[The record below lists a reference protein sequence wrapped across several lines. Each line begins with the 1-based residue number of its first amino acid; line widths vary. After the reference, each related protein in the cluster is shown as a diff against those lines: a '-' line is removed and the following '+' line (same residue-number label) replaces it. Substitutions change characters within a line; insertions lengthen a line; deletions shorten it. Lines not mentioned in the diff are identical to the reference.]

1 MDPQAT
7 RPIGRTKIRVTQ
19 MGFGGA
25 PLGNL
30 YKPVPEEDAEA
41 VIEAAWTAGIRFYD
55 TAPYYGYGLSERRVG
70 ERLRRRGR
78 DDFVLSTKVGRV
90 LKPRGGKV
98 PDDAAF
104 PGSLPFAPVFDYSYD
119 GFMRSC
125 EDSLQRLGLGRIDIL
140 LIHDLAAETH
150 GKEPY
155 PAHFRMAMRGGYR
168 ALDELKRNGDI
179 GAIGFGLND
188 WHPCLDALALHD
200 FDCCLLAG
208 RYTLLEQGALDGF
221 LPECERRGV
230 SIIIGGPFN
239 SGILA
244 GGTTYNYTPAPP
256 EIRER
261 VRRIEAVCKSHDV
274 PLPAAALQ
282 FPLTHPAVAAVIPG
296 AKAPAE
302 VAANV
307 KLLQQAIPT
316 ALWRD
321 LKSEGLLRQDA
332 PTP

>member
-1 MDPQAT
+1 MDPHAT
-7 RPIGRTKIRVTQ
+7 RPIGRTDIRVTQ

-30 YKPVPEEDAEA
+30 YKPVPEADAEA
-41 VIEAAWTAGIRFYD
+41 VVEAAWSAGVRFFD
-55 TAPYYGYGLSERRVG
+55 TAPYYGYGLSERRIG

-78 DDFVLSTKVGRV
+78 SEFILSTKVGRV
-90 LKPRGGKV
+90 LVPRGGPV
-98 PDDAAF
+98 PDDASF
-104 PGSLPFAPVFDYSYD
+104 PGSLPFAPLFDYSYD
-119 GFMRSC
+119 GIMRSW
-125 EDSLQRLGLGRIDIL
+125 EDSLQRLGLGRVDIL

-150 GKEPY
+150 GNEPF
-155 PAHFRMAMRGGYR
+155 PAYFRTAMRSGYR
-168 ALDELKRNGDI
+168 ALEELKRSGDV

-188 WHPCLDALALHD
+188 WRPCLEALKLHD

-208 RYTLLEQGALDGF
+208 RYTLLEQDALDEF

-244 GGTTYNYTPAPP
+244 GGSTYNYAPAPP

-261 VRRIEAVCKSHDV
+261 VRRIEAVCRSHSV

-282 FPLTHPAVAAVIPG
+282 FPLTHAAVASVIPG

-302 VAANV
+302 VEANM
-307 KLLQQAIPT
+307 KLLQQPIPAT
-316 ALWRD
+316 LWRD

>member
-261 VRRIEAVCKSHDV
+261 VRRIEAVCKSHGV

>member
-1 MDPQAT
+1 MEPHST
-7 RPIGRTKIRVTQ
+7 RPIGRTKVSVTQ

-41 VIEAAWTAGIRFYD
+41 VLDSAWSAGLRFFD

-70 ERLRRRGR
+70 ERLRRRRPGE
-78 DDFVLSTKVGRV
+78 FVLSTKVGRV
-90 LKPRGGKV
+90 LIPRGGPV
-98 PDDAAF
+98 PDNVAF
-104 PGSLPFAPVFDYSYD
+104 PGSLPFAPLFDYSYD
-119 GFMRSC
+119 GFMRSY
-125 EDSLQRLGLGRIDIL
+125 EDSLQRLGQGRIDIL

-150 GKEPY
+150 GNEAIG
-155 PAHFRMAMRGGYR
+155 AHFRMAMRSGYR
-168 ALDELKRNGDI
+168 ALEELKRNGDV

-188 WHPCLDALALHD
+188 WQPCLDALKLHD

-208 RYTLLEQGALDGF
+208 RYTLLEQGALDEF

-244 GGTTYNYTPAPP
+244 GGTTYNYAPAPP
-256 EIRER
+256 DVLER
-261 VRRIEAVCKSHDV
+261 VRRIEAVCRSHGV

-282 FPLTHPAVAAVIPG
+282 FPLTHPAVASVIPG

-302 VAANV
+302 VEANI
-307 KLLQQAIPT
+307 KLLRQPIPAT
-316 ALWRD
+316 LWRD